1 MQMPKEH
8 TLSMVDAR
16 DQLTRL
22 PEQFEEDIANQRA
35 PIIKVTRRN
44 KPVLAIL
51 PWDLYESI
59 METLEILG
67 DDEQMLL
74 LRQGLL
80 EAATEQGIPWKTA
93 KKELGWDTDD
103 KKQARQ
109 PDTEERI
116 GQVGT

>member
-1 MQMPKEH
+1 MPTTIR
-8 TLSMVDAR
+8 TLSMVEAR

-22 PEQFEEDIANQRA
+22 PEQFEQDVAEHTNPPA
-35 PIIKVTRRN
+35 IKVTRRN

-51 PWDLYESI
+51 SWDLYEAI

-80 EAATEQGIPWKTA
+80 EAAAEEGIAWKAA
-93 KKELGWDTDD
+93 KKELGWDKNNPSQDD
-103 KKQARQ
+103 ARQ
-109 PDTEERI
+109 KKESA
-116 GQVGT
+116 G